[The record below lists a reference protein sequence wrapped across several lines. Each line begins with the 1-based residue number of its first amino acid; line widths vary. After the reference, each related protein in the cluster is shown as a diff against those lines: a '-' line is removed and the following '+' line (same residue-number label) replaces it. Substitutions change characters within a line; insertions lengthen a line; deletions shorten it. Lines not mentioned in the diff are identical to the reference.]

1 MYGDYCNVLNVF
13 ILCYKD
19 VFMAFFDSKKCVLY
33 FNIYESVD
41 LIKIYKEVGFFSFK
55 GEYYFIID
63 EIFFYL
69 GVVKMFFK
77 NFKFLYFFFLYCNI
91 VLVFVIVFLCMIGVF
106 VFLGCLFLK
115 FIRNEIICIDY
126 FLKNIMYELNIFMSV
141 LVLFLK
147 ILEDS

>member
-1 MYGDYCNVLNVF
+1 M
-13 ILCYKD
+13 
-19 VFMAFFDSKKCVLY
+19 Y
-33 FNIYESVD
+33 FNIFESVN
-41 LIKIYKEVGFFSFK
+41 LIKNYKEVGFFSFR
-55 GEYYFIID
+55 GEYYLLSD
-63 EIFFYL
+63 EIFVYL

-91 VLVFVIVFLCMIGVF
+91 VLVFVVVFLCVIGVF

-147 ILEDS
+147 ILEDN